1 MIYEEYDNAGSLE
14 NDMMKTL
21 TLLFALA
28 CAVSSL
34 AIRAE
39 SSAVFSGKKFIARIE
54 DQCAEGNLSC
64 DKVWL
69 TSTSLKTH
77 QSIKLQGETINV
89 NCPDI
94 CDFRG
99 YRFTNGDYE
108 YAFYPGAKGAYSW
121 DYIITKNNRIIAE
134 DHGVMK

>member
-1 MIYEEYDNAGSLE
+1 
-14 NDMMKTL
+14 MKKVIILFSIMYTL
-21 TLLFALA
+21 N
-28 CAVSSL
+28 SL
-34 AIRAE
+34 AARAD
-39 SSAVFSGKKFIARIE
+39 SVATFSGKKFSAIIV

-64 DKVWL
+64 DQVWL

-77 QSIKLQGETINV
+77 QSIKLKGETINV

-108 YAFYPGAKGAYSW
+108 YAFYPGDEDVESW
-121 DYIITKNNRIIAE
+121 DYIISKSDQVMTR

>member
-1 MIYEEYDNAGSLE
+1 
-14 NDMMKTL
+14 MKKVIM
-21 TLLFALA
+21 LL
-28 CAVSSL
+28 AVVCTVNSL
-34 AIRAE
+34 AVRAE
-39 SSAVFSGKKFIARIE
+39 SIATFSGKKFSATIE
-54 DQCAEGNLSC
+54 EQCAEANLSC

-77 QSIKLQGETINV
+77 QSIKLKGETINV
-89 NCPDI
+89 NCPDV

-108 YAFYPGAKGAYSW
+108 YAFYPGGKDISSW
-121 DYIITKNNRIIAE
+121 DYIITKNDRVIAQ